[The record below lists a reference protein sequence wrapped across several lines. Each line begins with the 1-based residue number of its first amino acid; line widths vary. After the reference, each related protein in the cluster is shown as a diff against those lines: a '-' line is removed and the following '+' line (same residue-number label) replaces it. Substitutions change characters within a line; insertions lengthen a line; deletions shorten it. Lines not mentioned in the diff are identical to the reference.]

1 MTCILGLDPGQS
13 TGCAIYRAG
22 VLAHLETI
30 APEDIADYIAQVG
43 PDRVIFED
51 SRLQSKVWTPVKGAA
66 ALKVARNIG
75 EIDAWCRLITAVC
88 ARLGIPAHGISPKGK
103 GAKTDAARFA
113 AITGWAGKSNEHARD
128 AAMVAWP
135 YRGTGHR
142 LLRSAA

>member
-1 MTCILGLDPGQS
+1 MSCILGIDPGAS

-22 VLAHLETI
+22 KLAHLETI
-30 APEDIADYIAQVG
+30 APEDIADYISQVA
-43 PDRVIFED
+43 PARVIFED

-103 GAKTDAARFA
+103 GAKTSAEQFA
-113 AITGWAGKSNEHARD
+113 AATGWAGRSNQHERD
-128 AAMVAWP
+128 AALVARP
-135 YRGTGHR
+135 YRG
-142 LLRSAA
+142 AAA